1 MTIIWAIILGF
12 LFGFVLQKAGA
23 TNPQN
28 IIGMLRLQNLHLAKA
43 IMLAI
48 GSSSLILFI
57 LVSLNL
63 IDVSHFSIKS
73 SYIGVIVGGVI
84 LGVGWAM
91 AGYCPG
97 TGVTAVGAGRMSA
110 IFYVIGGLLG
120 ALLFT
125 LAYSMLQDTF
135 LFSSLFEGKASLA
148 VITEKES
155 VPLLPQVSALVVA
168 GSIALVFILAAF
180 FLPEPQYEQHTD

>member
-1 MTIIWAIILGF
+1 MSIIWAITLGL

-28 IIGMLRLQNLHLAKA
+28 IIGMLRLQNFHLAKA

-48 GSSSLILFI
+48 GSSSLILFV

-73 SYIGVIVGGVI
+73 TYIGVIVGGVI
-84 LGVGWAM
+84 LGIGWAM

-97 TGVTAVGAGRMSA
+97 TAVTAAGAGKKTA
-110 IFYVIGGLLG
+110 IFYVVGGLLG

-125 LAYSMLQDTF
+125 LAYGALQDTF
-135 LFSSLFEGKASLA
+135 LFTSLFSGKASLA
-148 VITEKES
+148 VIAEKES
-155 VPLLPQVSALVVA
+155 IPLLPQVSALVVA
-168 GSIALVFILAAF
+168 GGIALVFILAAF
-180 FLPEPQYEQHTD
+180 LMPEPKYKKKD